1 MLPRSHLTRLD
12 FHLDVL
18 SHSALLT
25 SGGEAGA
32 GGVKFHVGTDF
43 QDRIS
48 HRGEVYARHAK
59 PLLAGF
65 ARKLFR
71 YVWLRLRRPM

>member
-48 HRGEVYARHAK
+48 HRGEGLNAQILSDSSQSHISLVSVKA
-59 PLLAGF
+59 
-65 ARKLFR
+65 
-71 YVWLRLRRPM
+71 V